1 MSKVFN
7 NVERFCAKSQLFA
20 FYGKLWYN
28 IYRKYER
35 DMNRKEVN
43 RMLTKRE
50 QIMNMEL
57 SKDNNFIIKRE
68 YISKKSVIGF
78 KENGNEILK
87 EDNTKEMRNDRTIQK
102 EQDRQFK
109 DSERQF
115 KENQNSKL
123 NKVQESLSWDSAVI
137 EKFYRIKKTS
147 GGT

>member
-35 DMNRKEVN
+35 DMNKKEVN

-57 SKDNNFIIKRE
+57 SKNSSFIIKRE
-68 YISKKSVIGF
+68 HISKKNVIDF

-87 EDNTKEMRNDRTIQK
+87 KDDTEEIENDKTIQR
-102 EQDRQFK
+102 EQD
-109 DSERQF
+109 S
-115 KENQNSKL
+115 NSKIQ
-123 NKVQESLSWDSAVI
+123 KGSS
-137 EKFYRIKKTS
+137 KRIKTQN
-147 GGT
+147 

>member
-7 NVERFCAKSQLFA
+7 NVECFCAKSQLFA

-57 SKDNNFIIKRE
+57 SKDNSFIIKRE
-68 YISKKSVIGF
+68 CISKKSVIGF
-78 KENGNEILK
+78 KENGNEILRK
-87 EDNTKEMRNDRTIQK
+87 DNTEENRKRQNNSKRTRPTIQRFRK
-102 EQDRQFK
+102 AVQRE
-109 DSERQF
+109 
-115 KENQNSKL
+115 SKL
-123 NKVQESLSWDSAVI
+123 KAE
-137 EKFYRIKKTS
+137 
-147 GGT
+147 

>member
-7 NVERFCAKSQLFA
+7 NVECFCAKSQLFA

-50 QIMNMEL
+50 QEMNIEL
-57 SKDNNFIIKRE
+57 FKDNSFIIKRE
-68 YISKKSVIGF
+68 CISKKSIIDF
-78 KENGNEILK
+78 KENGNEILRK
-87 EDNTKEMRNDRTIQK
+87 NNTEEIENDRTIQR

-115 KENQNSKL
+115 KENHNSKL
-123 NKVQESLSWDSAVI
+123 NKVQGSLS
-137 EKFYRIKKTS
+137 
-147 GGT
+147 

>member
-7 NVERFCAKSQLFA
+7 NVECFCAKSQLFA

-35 DMNRKEVN
+35 DMNRKDVN

-50 QIMNMEL
+50 QEMNIEL
-57 SKDNNFIIKRE
+57 FKDNSFIRKCKH
-68 YISKKSVIGF
+68 ISKKSIIDF
-78 KENGNEILK
+78 RENGNEILRK
-87 EDNTKEMRNDRTIQK
+87 DNTEEIENGKTIQR

-115 KENQNSKL
+115 KENQN
-123 NKVQESLSWDSAVI
+123 
-137 EKFYRIKKTS
+137 
-147 GGT
+147 

>member
-50 QIMNMEL
+50 QEMNIEIF
-57 SKDNNFIIKRE
+57 KDNSFIRKCKH
-68 YISKKSVIGF
+68 ISKKSIIDF
-78 KENGNEILK
+78 KENGNEILRK
-87 EDNTKEMRNDRTIQK
+87 NNTEEIENGRTIQR
-102 EQDRQFK
+102 EQDGQLK
-109 DSERQF
+109 DSKIQRDS
-115 KENQNSKL
+115 SK
-123 NKVQESLSWDSAVI
+123 
-137 EKFYRIKKTS
+137 RIKTQS
-147 GGT
+147 

>member
-7 NVERFCAKSQLFA
+7 NVECFCAKSQLFA

-57 SKDNNFIIKRE
+57 SKDNSFIIKRE
-68 YISKKSVIGF
+68 CISKKSVIDF
-78 KENGNEILK
+78 KENGNKILRKNNTEEI
-87 EDNTKEMRNDRTIQK
+87 ENDRIIQR

-109 DSERQF
+109 DSKIQRDS
-115 KENQNSKL
+115 SK
-123 NKVQESLSWDSAVI
+123 
-137 EKFYRIKKTS
+137 RIKTQS
-147 GGT
+147 

>member
-57 SKDNNFIIKRE
+57 SKDNSFIIKRE
-68 YISKKSVIGF
+68 CISKKSIIDF
-78 KENGNEILK
+78 KENGNEILRK
-87 EDNTKEMRNDRTIQK
+87 NNTKEMRNDRTIQK
-102 EQDRQFK
+102 EQDRQIQRFRK
-109 DSERQF
+109 AVQRE
-115 KENQNSKL
+115 SKL
-123 NKVQESLSWDSAVI
+123 KAE
-137 EKFYRIKKTS
+137 
-147 GGT
+147 

>member
-7 NVERFCAKSQLFA
+7 NVECFCAKSQLFA

-50 QIMNMEL
+50 QEMNIEL
-57 SKDNNFIIKRE
+57 FKDNSFIIKRE
-68 YISKKSVIGF
+68 CISKKSIIDF
-78 KENGNEILK
+78 KENGNKILRK
-87 EDNTKEMRNDRTIQK
+87 DNTKEIENDRIIQR

-109 DSERQF
+109 DSKIQRDS
-115 KENQNSKL
+115 SK
-123 NKVQESLSWDSAVI
+123 
-137 EKFYRIKKTS
+137 RIKTQS
-147 GGT
+147 

>member
-50 QIMNMEL
+50 QEMNV
-57 SKDNNFIIKRE
+57 KPFKNNSFIRKCK
-68 YISKKSVIGF
+68 YISKKSIIDF
-78 KENGNEILK
+78 KESDNKILRK
-87 EDNTKEMRNDRTIQK
+87 DNTEEIENDRTIQK
-102 EQDRQFK
+102 EQNRQFK

-123 NKVQESLSWDSAVI
+123 NKVFKVQESFS
-137 EKFYRIKKTS
+137 
-147 GGT
+147 